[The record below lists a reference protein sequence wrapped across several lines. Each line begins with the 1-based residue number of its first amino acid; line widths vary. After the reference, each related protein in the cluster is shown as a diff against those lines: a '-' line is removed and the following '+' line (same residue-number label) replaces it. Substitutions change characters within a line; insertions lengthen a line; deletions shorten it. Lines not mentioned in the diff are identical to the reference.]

1 MSETVGPD
9 PAGPDAVAGAA
20 QSTGPTRGALV
31 RSSAMVAVGT
41 ALSRVTGLLRVVA
54 LLYALDLTRLSD
66 AYNAANTMPNLIYEL
81 LLGGILSATLVPV
94 FVDARDRGDD
104 DATSAVV
111 STAGV
116 ALVVVTV
123 VGLVA
128 APELV
133 SVITEQADDPAEA
146 AAQLEVATFLLR
158 LFIPQVLFY
167 GFITVVTA
175 LLHSRRS
182 FAAPAFTPILNNLV
196 VSAMFFALPS
206 VIDYAIDAESS
217 IFRADDDTTLLL
229 ILGLGTTAGVAAMA
243 LGLVPSLVRQR
254 IRLRFRPDWR
264 HPAVRTVVRLS
275 GWTVGYV
282 IANQIALYVV
292 LALANGSG
300 EGELSAYQ
308 AAFIFFQLPH
318 GLVAVSVMTTF
329 LPELTEAA
337 RTGDRPAFRERFA
350 LGTRLI
356 AVAALPAAAGYV
368 ALSREI
374 VDLLPLGST
383 SVDLTADVLAMFAL
397 GLLPFS
403 VYLFALR
410 GFYAHQDTRT
420 PFVVNAFENGL
431 NIAFAFPLVAVAGV
445 AGLAGAYSAAYALA
459 SVVAVW
465 ALARRVGGLPVA
477 RLADALGRM
486 LVAAV
491 ACGGVAWLVARG
503 TDELRVELSVGAA
516 ALAGAAA
523 YVLVALALRVEELTL
538 ARRLVTSRVRRPG
551 A

>member
-1 MSETVGPD
+1 
-9 PAGPDAVAGAA
+9 
-20 QSTGPTRGALV
+20 
-31 RSSAMVAVGT
+31 
-41 ALSRVTGLLRVVA
+41 
-54 LLYALDLTRLSD
+54 
-66 AYNAANTMPNLIYEL
+66 
-81 LLGGILSATLVPV
+81 
-94 FVDARDRGDD
+94 
-104 DATSAVV
+104 
-111 STAGV
+111 
-116 ALVVVTV
+116 
-123 VGLVA
+123 
-128 APELV
+128 
-133 SVITEQADDPAEA
+133 
-146 AAQLEVATFLLR
+146 
-158 LFIPQVLFY
+158 
-167 GFITVVTA
+167 VVTA

-182 FAAPAFTPILNNLV
+182 YAAPAFSPILNNLV

-206 VIDYAIDAESS
+206 VIDYAIDTDASV
-217 IFRADDDTTLLL
+217 FRAADDTTLLL
-229 ILGLGTTAGVAAMA
+229 VLGLGTTAGVAAMA
-243 LGLVPSLVRQR
+243 LGLVPSLARQR

-264 HPAVRTVVRLS
+264 HPAVRTVIRLS

-282 IANQIALYVV
+282 VANQIALYVV

-337 RTGDRPAFRERFA
+337 RSGDRPAFRERFA
-350 LGTRLI
+350 LGIRLI

-403 VYLFALR
+403 VYLLTFR

-420 PFVVNAFENGL
+420 PFVVNVFENGL
-431 NIAFAFPLVAVAGV
+431 NIAFAFPLVAAAGV
-445 AGLAGAYSAAYALA
+445 AGLAGAFSLAYALG
-459 SVVAVW
+459 SLVALW
-465 ALARRVGGLPVA
+465 ALARRVGGLPV
-477 RLADALGRM
+477 RELVDALARM
-486 LVAAV
+486 LMAAV

-503 TDELRVELSVGAA
+503 TDDLPVELAVGSAA
-516 ALAGAAA
+516 VAGAAA

-538 ARRLVTSRVRRPG
+538 ARRLVTNRLRRPTG
-551 A
+551 